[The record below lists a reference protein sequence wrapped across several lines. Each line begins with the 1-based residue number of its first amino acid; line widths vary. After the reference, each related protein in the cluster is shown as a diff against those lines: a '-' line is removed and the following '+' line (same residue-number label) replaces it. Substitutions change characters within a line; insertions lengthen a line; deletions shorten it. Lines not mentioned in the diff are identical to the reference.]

1 MNAKNVV
8 LEGAELPQALKDAI
22 AGAGKDFAV
31 CRITHGDKQVA
42 LVSTDWIPLIMRLE
56 AERFTEEEFDELFKV
71 LCDAEGKLNTTVAF
85 IEWMKR
91 LK

>member
-1 MNAKNVV
+1 MYIKSVL

-22 AGAGKDFAV
+22 SSAGKDFSV
-31 CRITHGDKQVA
+31 CRITHEMGQVA
-42 LVSTDWIPLIMRLE
+42 LVSRDWIPLIMRLE

-71 LCDAEGKLNTTVAF
+71 LFAAEGNLNTTVAF